1 MRAHSHGRLISVPYR
16 AMNQRGR
23 GKEAVMTRKKA
34 ALLAATVLAGAAV
47 GTGFAIAGGEDENGD
62 SDEALTG
69 AVARRASAAA
79 LGATGGGTVLEVERG
94 DDGAAYEVE
103 IRKSDGTVAEV
114 QLDRGF
120 DVTGVAA
127 GDD

>member
-1 MRAHSHGRLISVPYR
+1 MRAPSHDRLISVPYR
-16 AMNQRGR
+16 GTNQRGR

-34 ALLAATVLAGAAV
+34 ALLAATVLAAAAV
-47 GTGFAIAGGEDENGD
+47 GTGFAIAGGEDEDGD

-69 AVARRASAAA
+69 AVASRASAAA

>member
-1 MRAHSHGRLISVPYR
+1 
-16 AMNQRGR
+16 MNQRGR

-34 ALLAATVLAGAAV
+34 ALLAATVLAAAAV